1 MINKTEQQ
9 KALMPDQTRPRR
21 GNKERK
27 EFIKRVERTHLFI
40 IPHRT
45 QVLHCVFLSQV
56 LREEETKRRKGN
68 SR

>member
-45 QVLHCVFLSQV
+45 QVLHCFCLSQV